1 MLFIIHWTITPENR
15 NAVLARF
22 AKTGGAPPADVK
34 LHGRWYAVGQLLGF
48 AVAESDRLDPVL
60 QWSLEWSDLMH
71 MHVYPAMVDEQAAP
85 LLLAA
90 LNNKAA

>member
-22 AKTGGAPPADVK
+22 AETRGAPPEGVK

-48 AVAESDRLDPVL
+48 AVAESDRLEPVL

-71 MHVYPAMVDEQAAP
+71 MHVYPAMVDADAAP
-85 LLLAA
+85 LLFAA
-90 LNNKAA
+90 LNKKVG